1 MFTARTGPDGV
12 VAFEIPSVTAE
23 AFDTTPA
30 TLERKLADGFSFPH
44 LTDPTFPEL
53 KARLVEDHPYGPI
66 EFSLLGTRTGLTRTV
81 QIRAI
86 PHLEEDRITLWAGLL
101 IDITAARS
109 VRVALARAD
118 SELSAHL
125 DNTPLAVIEWD
136 HEFRITRWT
145 GQAENVFG
153 WSPVEVV
160 GKQPFEWRL
169 VYDDDAEMV
178 ARLIGEMIAERNPRN
193 VMVNRN
199 YTKSGAVIWCE
210 WHNSIRH
217 DDQGRFVSFLSLVL
231 DITQR
236 KTAEEKLARNEAR
249 LRAALSSARMIGWEW
264 DLIASR
270 GHLPDDFAAFFGLPA
285 TDDYTTPEGA
295 SRAVHPSDLPGIEVA
310 WQRSI
315 QTGEDLFYEFRG
327 PVLQATGTDRWFA
340 VRGQI
345 IRDPAGAAVRIV
357 AVTTDITARKQAEA
371 ERAKVDR
378 ELQEAQ
384 KWESLGVMAGG
395 IAHEFNNILTVIL
408 GCAGLARRIGLG
420 HPSSSGYL
428 GQIEEAS
435 QRAAALCRQMLLY
448 AGQGLAPSG
457 RANLNELIQESVTL
471 LSLTTPLARIRVDLD
486 SALSPLRAD
495 AGEVRQVLVNLLMNA
510 GEAVA
515 EGGIVTVRTGLITVE
530 RGDSTAGFRLVP
542 TPGRYVRM
550 EISDNGQGMTP
561 EIQSRMFDPFF
572 TSHFPGRGL
581 GLPAVLGIVRTH
593 RGAIQVQSAPGRGT
607 TVQIFWP
614 NADSPTLGLES
625 RSGEPDDRSTR
636 SVISANPST
645 PLALVVDDEMYIR
658 EVVASTLQ
666 DLGYEPLLA
675 GDGRAGLDLFRQH
688 HEAIRIAVID
698 VVMAGQTGDQ
708 LLDSIRATAPDIPAV
723 MISGYTDRR
732 LGGEKYSSRHGR
744 TEFLQKPFRPEDLAA
759 AVKRVMEAPL
769 TGG

>member
-1 MFTARTGPDGV
+1 MFTARTGPNGQ
-12 VAFEIPSVTAE
+12 VAFEISAVTAE

-30 TLERKLADGFSFPH
+30 ALGCELAARFSFPH
-44 LTDPTFPEL
+44 LSDPTFPEL
-53 KARLVEDHPYGPI
+53 KARLVKDHPFGPI
-66 EFSLLGTRTGLTRTV
+66 EFSILGTRTGQTRTI

-86 PHLEEDRITLWAGLL
+86 PHLEEDSTTLWAGLL
-101 IDITAARS
+101 IDVTTARL
-109 VRVALARAD
+109 VRVSLTRAD
-118 SELSAHL
+118 SELAAHL

-217 DDQGRFVSFLSLVL
+217 DNQGRFVSFLSLVL

-236 KTAEEKLARNEAR
+236 KTAEESLARSEAR

-270 GHLPDDFAAFFGLPA
+270 GNLSDDFATFFGLPP
-285 TDDYTTPEGA
+285 TGDYTTPEGA
-295 SRAVHPSDLPGIEVA
+295 SRAVHPSDLPGIAVA
-310 WQRSI
+310 WQRSV
-315 QTGEDLFYEFRG
+315 QSGEDLFYEFRG
-327 PVLQATGTDRWFA
+327 PVSQANRTDRWFS

-345 IRDPAGAAVRIV
+345 IRDSVGVPVRIV
-357 AVTTDITARKQAEA
+357 AVTTDITARKLAEA
-371 ERAKVDR
+371 ERAKIDR

-408 GCAGLARRIGLG
+408 GCAGLASRVGLG

-457 RANLNELIQESVTL
+457 RANLNELIQESVSL

-486 SALSPLRAD
+486 SALAPLRAD

-515 EGGIVTVRTGLITVE
+515 EGGIVAVRTGLITVE
-530 RGDSTAGFRLVP
+530 PGDSTAGFRLVP
-542 TPGRYVRM
+542 TPGRYVRL
-550 EISDNGQGMTP
+550 EISDNGPGMTP

-593 RGAIQVQSAPGRGT
+593 RGAIQVQSASGRGT
-607 TVQIFWP
+607 TIQILWP
-614 NADSPTLGLES
+614 TADSPTLGLES
-625 RSGEPDDRSTR
+625 RSGEPDDRPTR
-636 SVISANPST
+636 SVIPATAST

-675 GDGRAGLDLFRQH
+675 GDGLAGLDLFRQY

-732 LGGEKYSSRHGR
+732 LAGEKYGSRHGR